1 MNRTGLLLHYL
12 VLVLILVAFGA
23 GIHWDTKRTVDRMF
37 QEQEQIKIEAWKA
50 KLFPVYKEL
59 ELEYE
64 SNPKTLVELLA
75 PWFTGGL
82 MTDVLGVL
90 TDL

>member
-37 QEQEQIKIEAWKA
+37 QEQEQIKVEAWKA
-50 KLFPVYKEL
+50 TLFPVYDDMQLDYNKD
-59 ELEYE
+59 
-64 SNPKTLVELLA
+64 PKTLIELFDPVTSL
-75 PWFTGGL
+75 FQR
-82 MTDVLGVL
+82 MD
-90 TDL
+90 